1 MLYDLLHEMTYLQLN
16 KYDEWKIKDWIN
28 SDFRRLIN
36 DYLKDRQEELKA
48 GILSWISEDRSKS
61 IFNKRDM
68 ELKELELIDDFLSIP
83 QYLLTRISNQADIS
97 VEDDH

>member
-1 MLYDLLHEMTYLQLN
+1 MTYLQLN
-16 KYDEWKIKDWIN
+16 KNDEWKIKDWMT

-36 DYLKDRQEELKA
+36 GYLKDRKEELQA
-48 GILSWISEDRSKS
+48 GVLSWISEDRSKP

-68 ELKELELIDDFLSIP
+68 DLKELELIDDFLQIP
-83 QYLLTRISNQADIS
+83 NYLLTRISNQSDIS